1 MIAETAF
8 RSDEHFDQKQF
19 RRWLDARP
27 ASDIN
32 HYELINGRII
42 MTPPAGWPHGGVEA
56 ALVSPL
62 MQHVQSRKLG
72 VVLGSS
78 AGYDLPSGDTV
89 EPDVSFI
96 AIRRLAAGPKPV
108 AGKFLRIVPNLVVE
122 ILSPTTARKDRIDK
136 KRVYERNGVDEYWI
150 VDPARKQV
158 TVFHRGKRGYSA
170 GVSATAGIIRSR
182 VLPELG
188 LSVKDLFTL

>member
-1 MIAETAF
+1 MIADTAF

-62 MQHVQSRKLG
+62 TQYVQSRKLG

-96 AIRRLAAGPKPV
+96 AIRRFAAGPKPV
-108 AGKFLRIVPNLVVE
+108 VGKFLRIVPNLVVE

-136 KRVYERNGVDEYWI
+136 KSVYERNGVDEYWI

-158 TVFHRGKRGYSA
+158 TVFRRGKRGYGA
-170 GVSATAGIIRSR
+170 GTTATAGSIGSR
-182 VLPELG
+182 LLPELA
-188 LSVKDLFTL
+188 LSIKDLFTL

>member
-122 ILSPTTARKDRIDK
+122 ILSPTTARKDRVDK
-136 KRVYERNGVDEYWI
+136 KSIYERNGVDEYWI

-170 GVSATAGIIRSR
+170 GVSAAAGIIRSR